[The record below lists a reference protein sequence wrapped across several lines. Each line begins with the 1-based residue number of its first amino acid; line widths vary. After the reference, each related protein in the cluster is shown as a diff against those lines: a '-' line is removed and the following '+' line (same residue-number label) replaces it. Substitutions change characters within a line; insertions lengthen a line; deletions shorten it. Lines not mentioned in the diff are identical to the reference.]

1 MPISLHM
8 TNYGE
13 FTRTDCRECGM
24 DESEAIGDLD
34 SADLRAVFTRA
45 VASCTGWAPGRGPI
59 AGRIALVTR

>member
-24 DESEAIGDLD
+24 DESEAIGDFD

-45 VASCTGWAPGRGPI
+45 VASCTVALGRGPI